1 MKGRPDMPSD
11 HAPDFS
17 VVIINYNGAAYLA
30 VCLGG
35 LDQQTMP
42 QERYETILLDNASAD
57 RSLELVRSAFPRV
70 HLLPQ
75 SRNTG
80 FAEGNNI
87 AVGAARGKFIVLL
100 NNDTIPDP
108 FWLEE
113 LERAIA
119 ENPGC
124 VVGSKLVMAGEPDRI
139 NSAGL
144 CLLRDG
150 RGADRSYGE
159 RDVGQCEAGGEV
171 FAACAAAVAIPRAF
185 LREPLFDPTYF
196 LYCED
201 LEEGW
206 AGRLAGRRTVLAP
219 RAVVRHFVGA
229 SGGDRSPI
237 FWYHLERNRALTALR
252 HGNAFLMVLS
262 CGGLVL
268 RALRSLVMAW
278 LRHPAPKYR
287 WPAVTAI
294 WQALGSVLMRA
305 PFLLSERWNAP
316 RRGPS

>member
-1 MKGRPDMPSD
+1 M
-11 HAPDFS
+11 APEFS
-17 VVIINYNGAAYLA
+17 VIVINYNGAEYLPA
-30 VCLGG
+30 CLGA
-35 LDQQTMP
+35 LQTQSLP
-42 QERYETILLDNASAD
+42 GERFETILLDNASAD
-57 RSLELVRSAFPRV
+57 ASLDLVRAQFPRV
-70 HLLPQ
+70 RVLPQ

-87 AVGAARGKFIVLL
+87 AVRAARGAVIVLL

-144 CLLRDG
+144 GLLRDG
-150 RGADRSYGE
+150 RGADRGFGE
-159 RDVGQCEAGGEV
+159 RDIGQFEGGGEI
-171 FAACAAAVAIPRAF
+171 FAACAAAVAIPRGL

-237 FWYHLERNRALTALR
+237 FWYYLERNRTLTALR
-252 HGNAFLMVLS
+252 HGDPFLMAFA
-262 CGGLVL
+262 CAGLLARAV
-268 RALRSLVMAW
+268 RALLMLI
-278 LRHPAPKYR
+278 LRDPAPKYR
-287 WPAVTAI
+287 WPAVKAI
-294 WQALGSVLMRA
+294 WRALGSVMLRA
-305 PFLLSERWNAP
+305 PALVSERWNAP
-316 RRGPS
+316 RRGPT